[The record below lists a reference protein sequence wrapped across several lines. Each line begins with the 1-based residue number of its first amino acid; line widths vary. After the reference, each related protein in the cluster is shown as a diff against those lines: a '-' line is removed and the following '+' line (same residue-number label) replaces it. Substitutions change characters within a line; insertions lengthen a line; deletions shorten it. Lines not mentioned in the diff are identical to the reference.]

1 MAYEE
6 EKGSGMEKRQDYG
19 DILKKDIQGNL
30 TLGVV
35 G

>member
-1 MAYEE
+1 MAYD
-6 EKGSGMEKRQDYG
+6 EKKRSGVEKRQDYG
-19 DILKKDIQGNL
+19 DILKKDIQGSL